1 MTVTEQLAKNETVQ
15 EILYMM
21 QAVRNGW
28 IFEERKK
35 PQPNEADIA
44 TWQAELPLLM
54 MKNIA
59 CLTRRN
65 GLTFSIVY

>member
-28 IFEERKK
+28 IF
-35 PQPNEADIA
+35 
-44 TWQAELPLLM
+44 
-54 MKNIA
+54 
-59 CLTRRN
+59 
-65 GLTFSIVY
+65 